1 LHDRLSAA
9 DFLAVLFPSEDLIEF
24 LPPHKGV
31 ADLLSPESR
40 EMELLAKLDGRIKF
54 ELEGRFAAPPNV
66 VRSPARPRS
75 PPSAYP
81 TRTRSPSRS
90 RDPQIAHASRVEP
103 RCFTA
108 FKPFGALVGARGP
121 AAAEGSPAEEGRPGR
136 GQQRE
141 SPEVGDGRAD
151 RRAGLL
157 GYRDS
162 LGV

>member
-1 LHDRLSAA
+1 VRYCQQYSGRVPWGHTDEAVNGPTSTLLGERRQIRPDFFLHDRLSAA

-24 LPPHKGV
+24 LPPHKSV

-66 VRSPARPRS
+66 VRSRARPRS

-90 RDPQIAHASRVEP
+90 RDPQIAHASRVAP
-103 RCFTA
+103 
-108 FKPFGALVGARGP
+108 
-121 AAAEGSPAEEGRPGR
+121 
-136 GQQRE
+136 
-141 SPEVGDGRAD
+141 
-151 RRAGLL
+151 
-157 GYRDS
+157 
-162 LGV
+162 